1 MLLSRVP
8 IRDSVK
14 LRIFDLSLVEQV
26 LAQMEQTKEKSNNR
40 LSDWQYPLTNN
51 KI

>member
-26 LAQMEQTKEKSNNR
+26 LAQME
-40 LSDWQYPLTNN
+40 
-51 KI
+51 

>member
-14 LRIFDLSLVEQV
+14 LRISDLSLVEQV
-26 LAQMEQTKEKSNNR
+26 LAQME
-40 LSDWQYPLTNN
+40 
-51 KI
+51 